1 MIGGPPDNDVPTPDQ
16 DREQPSEKLPSPESR
31 GDRVTW
37 LGSWRQARTGDRFV
51 EMMSPRMEGLFRL
64 AFRMTR
70 DVTKAEDLL
79 QTVLIKIYEQRGQL
93 DQVMNVRAWCA
104 QLLRN
109 VFLDDWR
116 RQQLG
121 PISEGELG
129 PADAE
134 AIASVMDPGS
144 LPDAQAQR
152 LQLQDHIQK
161 ALLEL
166 GPEHRELLI
175 FHDMEGYTMQELET
189 VLGVPIGTIKS
200 RLHRARANLRERLA
214 HWGGTI

>member
-1 MIGGPPDNDVPTPDQ
+1 MIGEPPDNDVPTPDQ
-16 DREQPSEKLPSPESR
+16 DREQPSEKPPSPGFR

-37 LGSWRQARTGDRFV
+37 LGTWRRARGGDRFV
-51 EMMSPRMEGLFRL
+51 EFISPHMEGLFRL
-64 AFRMTR
+64 AFRLTR
-70 DVTKAEDLL
+70 DAARAEDLL
-79 QTVLIKIYEQRGQL
+79 QTVLVKIYEQRGQL
-93 DQVMNVRAWCA
+93 DQVMNIRAWCA

-116 RQQLG
+116 HQQLG
-121 PISEGELG
+121 PISESELG
-129 PADAE
+129 PAGAE
-134 AIASVMDPGS
+134 AFASAVDPGN
-144 LPDAQAQR
+144 PPHAQAQR
-152 LQLQDHIQK
+152 FQLQDHIQK
-161 ALLEL
+161 ALMEL
-166 GPEHRELLI
+166 SAEHRELLI